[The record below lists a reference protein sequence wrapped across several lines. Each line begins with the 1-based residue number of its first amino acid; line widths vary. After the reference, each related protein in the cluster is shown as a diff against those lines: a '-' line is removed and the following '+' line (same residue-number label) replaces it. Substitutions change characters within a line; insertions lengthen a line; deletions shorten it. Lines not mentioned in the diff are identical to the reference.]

1 LLSDEDQQFVARGLP
16 LGDRG
21 AWARLYDGYSL
32 DVWRYVSRLVGSDSA
47 AVADIVQETFLAA
60 ARSAHGFDPGRG
72 TLWTWVIG
80 IAHRQVAIYWR
91 ADERATRWRKLVE
104 SGGLDARRWLD
115 EETSQVLV
123 AERRETAEMVRGVL
137 AELSVEYSLLL
148 AGKYIDQLSLEQLAE
163 QLASTT
169 EAVKSK
175 LARARRE
182 FRRQFERRVG
192 ADTTAR
198 LP

>member
-1 LLSDEDQQFVARGLP
+1 MARGLP
-16 LGDRG
+16 LGDRD

-32 DVWRYVSRLVGSDSA
+32 DVWRYVSRLVGADSA

-60 ARSAHGFDPGRG
+60 ARSAQGFDASRG

-91 ADERATRWRKLVE
+91 AAERANRWRKLAE
-104 SGGLDARRWLD
+104 AGGHDAQRWLD
-115 EETSQVLV
+115 DDSTHLLIV
-123 AERRETAEMVRGVL
+123 ERRETAELVRGVL
-137 AELSVEYSLLL
+137 AELSVEYSFLL
-148 AGKYIDQLSLEQLAE
+148 AGKYIDQLSLEQLAD
-163 QLASTT
+163 QLASTP

-182 FRRQFERRVG
+182 FRRQFEQRVG
-192 ADTTAR
+192 ADSTAK

>member
-1 LLSDEDQQFVARGLP
+1 
-16 LGDRG
+16 
-21 AWARLYDGYSL
+21 
-32 DVWRYVSRLVGSDSA
+32 
-47 AVADIVQETFLAA
+47 
-60 ARSAHGFDPGRG
+60 
-72 TLWTWVIG
+72 
-80 IAHRQVAIYWR
+80 
-91 ADERATRWRKLVE
+91 
-104 SGGLDARRWLD
+104 
-115 EETSQVLV
+115 
-123 AERRETAEMVRGVL
+123 MVRGVL